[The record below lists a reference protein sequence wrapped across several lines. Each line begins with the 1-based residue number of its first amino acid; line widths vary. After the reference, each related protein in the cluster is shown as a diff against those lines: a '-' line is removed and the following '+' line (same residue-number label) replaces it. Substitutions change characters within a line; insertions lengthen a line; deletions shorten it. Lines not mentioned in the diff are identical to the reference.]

1 MLYNNRLYPHP
12 VLGIGDDVTGSIEV
26 ELRVSSSG
34 KEIEI
39 APSFKIVNEAL
50 QNLIE
55 KKQAMFVSHLY
66 CRGTMYRDVF
76 KSEKNINDAIKI
88 ISHKLNGEVEIDFFI
103 CANESIASYSSK
115 EFNTDYSGYSFSV
128 DKGDILAYA
137 GKGKFF
143 ANKSPEELKSIS
155 ALMNI
160 DSTGKSNHAMFN
172 DYAGD
177 KITIM
182 LCKEDYENYQ
192 IVKRSVLWVNIL
204 LSCIVLP
211 ALTEALHYISTEE
224 ANDYSDK
231 RWHIVLSDIKEKSK
245 DNSEMEMAQSI
256 LDQPNNRSFTTIK
269 QLIEET

>member
-39 APSFKIVNEAL
+39 IPLFKIVNDAL

-76 KSEKNINDAIKI
+76 KSEKNIDDEIKI
-88 ISHKLNGEVEIDFFI
+88 VSHKLNGEVEIDFFI
-103 CANESIASYSSK
+103 CANEKISSYNSK
-115 EFNTDYSGYSFSV
+115 EFNTDYKGYSFSV

-160 DSTGKSNHAMFN
+160 DTTGERDHPMKL
-172 DYAGD
+172 DYSGD
-177 KITIM
+177 KITIL
-182 LCKEDYENYQ
+182 LCQNEYEGYQ
-192 IVKRSVLWVNIL
+192 IVKGNLIAVNIL
-204 LSCIVLP
+204 LSCVVLP
-211 ALTEALHYISTEE
+211 ALVEAFHFITSPE
-224 ANDYSDK
+224 ASEFADK
-231 RWHIVLSDIKEKSK
+231 RWYKFLNEHKQNSKYSTPIEMGQGVL
-245 DNSEMEMAQSI
+245 Q
-256 LDQPNNRSFTTIK
+256 LPNNRSFETVI
-269 QLIEET
+269 QLID